1 MKYGTSIA
9 VRKMKA
15 FINPKKEPLTIER
28 LKKFKGLECL
38 SDAEAEE
45 TLLGIKTL
53 STLLIEFLKENQ
65 ESKSN
70 EIKQAA

>member
-1 MKYGTSIA
+1 
-9 VRKMKA
+9 MKA
-15 FINPKKEPLTIER
+15 FINSKKEPLTIER
-28 LKKFKGLECL
+28 LKKFKGLDGL

-45 TLLGIKTL
+45 VLLGIKAL
-53 STLLIEFLKENQ
+53 STLLIEFLRENQ

>member
-1 MKYGTSIA
+1 
-9 VRKMKA
+9 MKA
-15 FINPKKEPLTIER
+15 FINPKKEPLTIES

-45 TLLGIKTL
+45 VLLGIKSL

-65 ESKSN
+65 ESNSN

>member
-9 VRKMKA
+9 VRKMKK

-38 SDAEAEE
+38 SDAETEE

-53 STLLIEFLKENQ
+53 SILLIEFLKDNQ
-65 ESKSN
+65 KTNNN
-70 EIKQAA
+70 ELKQAA